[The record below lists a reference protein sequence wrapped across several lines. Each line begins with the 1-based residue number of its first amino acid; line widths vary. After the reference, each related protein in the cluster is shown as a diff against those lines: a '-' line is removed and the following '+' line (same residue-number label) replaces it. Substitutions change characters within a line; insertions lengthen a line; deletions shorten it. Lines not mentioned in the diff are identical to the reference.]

1 MIAFC
6 TSLRAQAMSNDW
18 AYHVWLLERTVA
30 SMLAQRGRDV
40 CVVVGCHDVP
50 SGSLQAHPQVH
61 FERVSIELPART
73 FDDMSVDKVIKHSVA
88 ARWAIANG
96 ASYVAFNDADD
107 LVSNR
112 IGSLPMPSDGAGWY
126 SSSQRFFT
134 YGGSLSRLM
143 QVPPPRS
150 GPFVLV
156 RSDALQFD
164 APPFSGEWVAIVEG
178 GGEHDYLRLLARHQ
192 QAVCTLAAVGHA
204 HYVTFMSRI
213 GQPLQPLPFPA
224 NLVINHRDSMST
236 AGSANGYPVMSALGR
251 LKRSLRWVPT
261 LRVATSAIR
270 REFHVPPD
278 AQIPAPYRGGA
289 SVFWR

>member
-1 MIAFC
+1 
-6 TSLRAQAMSNDW
+6 MSKDW

-30 SMLAQRGRDV
+30 SMLAQTADEV
-40 CVVVGCHDVP
+40 QVVVGCHDVP
-50 SGSLQAHPQVH
+50 SGPLQSQPQVH

-73 FDDMSVDKVIKHSVA
+73 FDDMSVDKVLKHSVA

-96 ASYVAFNDADD
+96 ADRIAFNDADD

-112 IGSLPMPSDGAGWY
+112 IGSLPMPSAGAGWY
-126 SSSQRFFT
+126 SSSQRLFT

-143 QVPPPRS
+143 QVPHPRS
-150 GPFVLV
+150 GPFVLL

-178 GGEHDYLRLLARHQ
+178 GGEHDYLRLLARHR

-224 NLVINHRDSMST
+224 NLVINHPDSMST
-236 AGSANGYPVMSALGR
+236 AGGVNGYPVMSALGR

-261 LRVATSAIR
+261 LRVATPAIR
-270 REFHVPPD
+270 REFHVPPGG
-278 AQIPAPYRGGA
+278 QIPAPYRGVA